1 MSLTLPHTFGPPP
14 TPLAAAKVP
23 PRPGQRPPSQPSEG
37 HAPTPSDGDQPG
49 ERFTRIDVR
58 DLPAPT
64 AGSIAVVP
72 WVDPRVDATGHDV
85 RSSYVELFWL
95 GILGPSSTFLMRR
108 LAVGLAHSPDGY
120 RLPIVDTAQAMGLG
134 TPVGRQSPFI
144 RAMHRCCQFR
154 LARWDGDVMQ
164 VRRKVPSLRPGQ
176 LRRLPESLQTLHA
189 TLIERETQAR
199 QAAVPPRTE
208 PS

>member
-1 MSLTLPHTFGPPP
+1 MSLALPHTFERP
-14 TPLAAAKVP
+14 TPARSAES
-23 PRPGQRPPSQPSEG
+23 RSS
-37 HAPTPSDGDQPG
+37 TPDGDDRSS
-49 ERFTRIDVR
+49 ERFPRIAGR
-58 DLPAPT
+58 DLPPPP
-64 AGSIAVVP
+64 AGSIAVAP
-72 WVDPRVDATGHDV
+72 GVDPRVAATGHDV

-108 LAVGLAHSPDGY
+108 LAVGLVHSPDGY

>member
-1 MSLTLPHTFGPPP
+1 MSLTLPHTFGPPNAP
-14 TPLAAAKVP
+14 GVKRSESV
-23 PRPGQRPPSQPSEG
+23 RPAVHPSG
-37 HAPTPSDGDQPG
+37 SDGMSDNPND
-49 ERFTRIDVR
+49 RFVRIDVR

-64 AGSIAVVP
+64 VGSIAVTT
-72 WVDPRVDATGHDV
+72 WVDPRIDEIGHDV

-108 LAVGLAHSPDGY
+108 LAVGLVHAPEGY

-154 LARWDGDVMQ
+154 LARWDGDVLQ
-164 VRRKVPSLRPGQ
+164 VRRKLPPLRPAQ
-176 LRRLPESLQTLHA
+176 LRRLPESLQAAHA
-189 TLIERETQAR
+189 ALIEREVQAR
-199 QAAVPPRTE
+199 HAAVSPRATR
-208 PS
+208 P

>member
-1 MSLTLPHTFGPPP
+1 MSLTLPHTFGTPATPPAATGTGQTGPSRHAGDPP
-14 TPLAAAKVP
+14 TSP
-23 PRPGQRPPSQPSEG
+23 
-37 HAPTPSDGDQPG
+37 DGGGRTND
-49 ERFTRIDVR
+49 RFVRIDVR

-64 AGSIAVVP
+64 VGSIAVAT
-72 WVDPRVDATGHDV
+72 WVDPRIDEIGHDV

-108 LAVGLAHSPDGY
+108 LAVGLVHAPDGY

-154 LARWDGDVMQ
+154 LARWDGDVLQ
-164 VRRKVPSLRPGQ
+164 VRRMLPPLRPGQ
-176 LRRLPESLQTLHA
+176 LRRLPDSLQATHA
-189 TLIERETQAR
+189 ALIEREVQAR
-199 QAAVPPRTE
+199 QAAAPPQLRDT
-208 PS
+208 

>member
-1 MSLTLPHTFGPPP
+1 MSLSLPHTFEPAAPSRPTAGDSP
-14 TPLAAAKVP
+14 TPLGADRSV
-23 PRPGQRPPSQPSEG
+23 
-37 HAPTPSDGDQPG
+37 

-64 AGSIAVVP
+64 VGSIAVVP
-72 WVDPRVDATGHDV
+72 WVGPRVDATGHDV

-108 LAVGLAHSPDGY
+108 LAVGLVHSPDGY

-164 VRRKVPSLRPGQ
+164 VRRKVPPLRPGQ
-176 LRRLPESLQTLHA
+176 LRRLPESLQALHA
-189 TLIERETQAR
+189 TLIERETRAR
-199 QAAVPPRTE
+199 QAAAAARPE
-208 PS
+208 SS